1 MSRSSISSATLPLLA
16 GVAAIALS
24 ACAKTDKAPADSAAM
39 TANAPPAAA
48 PADTTHSGMAAM
60 PMMNMT
66 GDPDRDFLRMMS
78 DHHKG
83 LTAMAHEAVQSK
95 DKLTVKD
102 LATSMDAK
110 QDKELDMMGKML
122 EADYKDVYAP
132 MIMPDNQTMIDALK
146 GKTGPDFDRTF
157 LQNVITHHQ
166 QAVKMVD
173 DYLPKAKAAKVKS
186 MAEKMKADQTKELAV
201 VQARLTKLG
210 GK

>member
-1 MSRSSISSATLPLLA
+1 
-16 GVAAIALS
+16 
-24 ACAKTDKAPADSAAM
+24 
-39 TANAPPAAA
+39 
-48 PADTTHSGMAAM
+48 
-60 PMMNMT
+60 
-66 GDPDRDFLRMMS
+66 
-78 DHHKG
+78 
-83 LTAMAHEAVQSK
+83 MAHEAVQSK